1 MGQCRDGG
9 IWDRVETVPPWSNT
23 LLGQCR
29 DTGTIEVLEIQAPL
43 NLHSI
48 ARDTKI
54 EITHTKEVLGA
65 CFCNALAAVLHD
77 GGKSCRLFSQRVFSA
92 PEGIHLRDGY
102 LVANERSPLS
112 VLIWAELPQVHLP

>member
-1 MGQCRDGG
+1 MGQCRGGG

-23 LLGQCR
+23 LLGQCQR
-29 DTGTIEVLEIQAPL
+29 AGKIERFEIWAPL

-65 CFCNALAAVLHD
+65 CFPTHWHD
-77 GGKSCRLFSQRVFSA
+77 GGKFCHLFSQRVFSA
-92 PEGIHLRDGY
+92 PEGIHLR
-102 LVANERSPLS
+102 VSESAS
-112 VLIWAELPQVHLP
+112 A